1 MRGGSWVDD
10 PRCLRSAYRGR
21 IDPGVRNY
29 NTGFRVAR
37 TLTH

>member
-10 PRCLRSAYRGR
+10 PRCLRSAYRDR